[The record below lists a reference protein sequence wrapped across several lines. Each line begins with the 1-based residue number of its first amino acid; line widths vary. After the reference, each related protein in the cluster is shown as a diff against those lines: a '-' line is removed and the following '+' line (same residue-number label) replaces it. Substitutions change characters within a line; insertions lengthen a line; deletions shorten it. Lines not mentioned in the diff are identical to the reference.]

1 MAFGEIFFEKIT
13 SEGMYK
19 ALLAK
24 GKMTARYFQTFS
36 SGLETSSAF
45 DLNIWC
51 FFIEKRFIF
60 LSLLFTLCSTF
71 IL

>member
-1 MAFGEIFFEKIT
+1 
-13 SEGMYK
+13 MYK

-24 GKMTARYFQTFS
+24 EKMTARYFQIFS
-36 SGLETSSAF
+36 SGLETSNAF